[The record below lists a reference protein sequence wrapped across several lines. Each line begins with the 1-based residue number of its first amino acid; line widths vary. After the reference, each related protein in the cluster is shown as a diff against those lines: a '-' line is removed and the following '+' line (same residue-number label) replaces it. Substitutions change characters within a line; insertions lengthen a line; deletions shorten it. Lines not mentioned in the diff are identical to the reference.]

1 MRRRLRW
8 LRGIVSDP
16 GVRVGLG
23 WRPALAPGILAHL
36 DRIDVL
42 EVLAEDAIRASTAE
56 RRSLRALARE
66 VPVWVHAVSL
76 GLASTAPVD
85 PKRLSAIARVVGE
98 LEPEG
103 FSEHLAFVRG
113 GGIEIG
119 HLAAPPRNAATVEG
133 CARNI
138 EATRKAVGRAPVL
151 ENVATLIDPPGSD
164 RSEVDWVVDVL
175 EASGAEILL
184 DLHNLHANAT
194 NFRWDPRTM
203 LDRVPAERV
212 RMIHVAGGHLGERL
226 VDDHVH
232 DVPDVVFELLAD
244 VAHRSKGP
252 MTVVLERDGAFP
264 SIASLIGELDRARD
278 AIRVGRARHD
288 VARV

>member
-1 MRRRLRW
+1 MRRVL
-8 LRGIVSDP
+8 GIVMSA
-16 GVRVGLG
+16 VARVGLG
-23 WRPALAPGILAHL
+23 WRPALAAGILSHL

-42 EVLAEDAIRASTAE
+42 EVLAEDAIRASAAE

-113 GGIEIG
+113 GGVEIG
-119 HLAAPPRNAATVEG
+119 HLAAPPRNAATIDG
-133 CARNI
+133 CARNV
-138 EATRKAVGRAPVL
+138 EATRRAVGRMPVL
-151 ENVATLIDPPGSD
+151 ENVATLIVPPGSD

-175 EASGAEILL
+175 GASGAELLL

-212 RMIHVAGGHLGERL
+212 RMIHVAGGHQGERL

-244 VAHRSKGP
+244 VARRSKGP

-264 SIASLIGELDRARD
+264 SITSLIGELDRARE